1 MADLVSCIYC
11 GSKHSIDY
19 ATCFKCRQISG
30 RDEAGR
36 NLRLDIIIRDNFT
49 CNDCGSHDG
58 LQVDHI
64 MPCVE
69 FGQAKPWNLQVLCG
83 QCNRLKGTN
92 WYFGSK
98 WDNKRVYL
106 MHLYLTFGWSFLNSE
121 EQEQLIIDTEDYT
134 VFDRR
139 ARVLQYRD
147 ELPDPPD
154 WAIAEADNQMPFQAD
169 QNCYQLVSE

>member
-1 MADLVSCIYC
+1 
-11 GSKHSIDY
+11 
-19 ATCFKCRQISG
+19 
-30 RDEAGR
+30 
-36 NLRLDIIIRDNFT
+36 
-49 CNDCGSHDG
+49 
-58 LQVDHI
+58 
-64 MPCVE
+64 
-69 FGQAKPWNLQVLCG
+69 
-83 QCNRLKGTN
+83 
-92 WYFGSK
+92 
-98 WDNKRVYL
+98 